1 MTTSFDLHAFNQAII
16 DEFRSNDGRVGGSYP
31 FSGRPMVV
39 LHHRGA
45 RTGTERVTPLAYEP
59 DGEGSMLIFGTMG
72 GSPTDPAWCHNLR
85 AHPRVDVEVGRQRVA
100 VEAVELVGAER
111 EAAGETF
118 PPPPPERPRV
128 RAGHHPGL
136 PGVPAR
142 PGPGVALRVG
152 LDTVT
157 RRPASGR
164 P

>member
-16 DEFRSNDGRVGGSYP
+16 DEFRSNGGRVGGCYP

-85 AHPRVDVEVGRQRVA
+85 AHPRVDVEVGRQRVT
-100 VEAVELVGAER
+100 VDAVELVGAER
-111 EAAGETF
+111 DVDDR
-118 PPPPPERPRV
+118 PRCPPERPRV

-136 PGVPAR
+136 PAVPAR
-142 PGPGVALRVG
+142 PGPGAALRVG
-152 LDTVT
+152 LDTMT